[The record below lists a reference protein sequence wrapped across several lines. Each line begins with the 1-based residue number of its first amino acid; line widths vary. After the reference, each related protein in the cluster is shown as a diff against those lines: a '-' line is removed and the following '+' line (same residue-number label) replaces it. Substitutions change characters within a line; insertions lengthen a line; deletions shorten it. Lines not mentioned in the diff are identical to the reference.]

1 MSIHTVD
8 NKLNLGITVGCT
20 KRVDEVKEL
29 IRNLYVEKKLIIS
42 YDDIAVNTTITMNKH
57 DNNKEEIKKQV
68 ISSIRHSWVYCM
80 SILRGFRNKEGDF
93 NKHRCFLEQLVYYR
107 NVREYLDIK
116 AYVIRELCAF
126 LIDYLEAVL
135 GMTIEDILSNFK
147 RVSFTELVD
156 KGTYLNAA
164 YIEYVVDDAI
174 AQLRNGSIEKKLRH
188 SKQPAEI
195 VLRNGHVIIK
205 TFGLLLVK
213 ERK

>member
-20 KRVDEVKEL
+20 KRVEEVKKL

-42 YDDIAVNTTITMNKH
+42 YDDIAMNKH
-57 DNNKEEIKKQV
+57 DNNREEIKKQV
-68 ISSIRHSWVYCM
+68 ISSIRHSWVYGM
-80 SILRGFRNKEGDF
+80 SVLRGFRNKDGDF

-107 NVREYLDIK
+107 NDREYLDVK
-116 AYVIRELCAF
+116 AYVIRELCVF

-135 GMTIEDILSNFK
+135 GMPIEDILSNFK

-195 VLRNGHVIIK
+195 VLRNDHVIIK

>member
-20 KRVDEVKEL
+20 KKVDEVKEL

-42 YDDIAVNTTITMNKH
+42 YDDIAVNTTIAMNKH
-57 DNNKEEIKKQV
+57 DNNREEIKKQV
-68 ISSIRHSWVYCM
+68 INSIRHSWVYGM
-80 SILRGFRNKEGDF
+80 SVLRGFRNKEGDF

-107 NVREYLDIK
+107 NDREYLDIK
-116 AYVIRELCAF
+116 AYVIRELCGF

-135 GMTIEDILSNFK
+135 GMSIEDILSNFK

-195 VLRNGHVIIK
+195 VLRNDRVIIK

>member
-1 MSIHTVD
+1 MSIHTAD

-20 KRVDEVKEL
+20 KRVEEVKEL

-42 YDDIAVNTTITMNKH
+42 YDDIAVNTTIAMNKH
-57 DNNKEEIKKQV
+57 DNNREEIKKQV
-68 ISSIRHSWVYCM
+68 ISSIRHSWVYGM

-93 NKHRCFLEQLVYYR
+93 NKHRCFLEQLVYYS

-116 AYVIRELCAF
+116 AYVIRELCIF

-135 GMTIEDILSNFK
+135 GMSIEDILNNFK

-174 AQLRNGSIEKKLRH
+174 AQLRAGSIEKKLRH

-195 VLRNGHVIIK
+195 VLRNDHVIIK

>member
-1 MSIHTVD
+1 MSIHNVD

-20 KRVDEVKEL
+20 KRVEEVKEL

-42 YDDIAVNTTITMNKH
+42 YDDIAANTTIAMNKH
-57 DNNKEEIKKQV
+57 DNNREEIKKQV
-68 ISSIRHSWVYCM
+68 ISAIRHSWVYGM
-80 SILRGFRNKEGDF
+80 SVLRGFRNKEGDF

-107 NVREYLDIK
+107 NDREYLDIK
-116 AYVIRELCAF
+116 AYVIRELCIF
-126 LIDYLEAVL
+126 LINYLEAVL
-135 GMTIEDILSNFK
+135 GMSIEDILNNFK

-195 VLRNGHVIIK
+195 VLRNDHVIIK

>member
-8 NKLNLGITVGCT
+8 NRLNLGITVGCT
-20 KRVDEVKEL
+20 KRVEEVKEL

-42 YDDIAVNTTITMNKH
+42 YDDIAVNTTIAMNKH
-57 DNNKEEIKKQV
+57 DNNREEIKKQV
-68 ISSIRHSWVYCM
+68 ISSIRHSWVYGM
-80 SILRGFRNKEGDF
+80 SVLRGFR

-107 NVREYLDIK
+107 NDREYLDVK
-116 AYVIRELCAF
+116 AYVIRELCVF

-135 GMTIEDILSNFK
+135 GMPIEDILSNFK

-195 VLRNGHVIIK
+195 ILRNDHVIIK

>member
-1 MSIHTVD
+1 MSIHTAD

-20 KRVDEVKEL
+20 KKVDEVKEL

-42 YDDIAVNTTITMNKH
+42 YDDIAVNTTIAMNKH
-57 DNNKEEIKKQV
+57 DNNREEIKKQV
-68 ISSIRHSWVYCM
+68 ISSIRHSWVYGM
-80 SILRGFRNKEGDF
+80 SILRSFRNKDGDF

-107 NVREYLDIK
+107 NDREYLDIK
-116 AYVIRELCAF
+116 AYVIRELCGF

-135 GMTIEDILSNFK
+135 GMSIEDILSNFK

-164 YIEYVVDDAI
+164 YIEYVVDDAV

-195 VLRNGHVIIK
+195 VLRNDHVIIK